1 MRTIYN
7 LLHFHHKTPKR
18 LLLSIPDTV
27 PDVNKEESLLI
38 SIVCEDHSQSFALS
52 TAEIEDFIKALS
64 YARDMLQWRRI
75 AGINA
80 KYNIINKK

>member
-1 MRTIYN
+1 MKTIYN

-18 LLLSIPDTV
+18 LHIAIPDTV
-27 PDVNKEESLLI
+27 PDVDKQEGVII
-38 SIVCEDHSQSFALS
+38 SIVCEDNSQSFALS
-52 TAEIEDFIKALS
+52 TAEIGEFIVALL
-64 YARDMLQWRRI
+64 YASEMLQWRRI